1 MKSFKKALGVVLAL
15 TLLFNVF
22 AMSVSAAYPSDAVVE
37 LGLTLDKEVYAPGD
51 EVIVTFNVKAL
62 DSLTGGIQIAGQYEI
77 GYNSAVIGPIS
88 NGVDLQADHAYVP
101 AAGHEAPFDN
111 SASQVMHS
119 SDLLGLGM
127 SDIYAEDQAAYG
139 WDSII
144 GYWVAT
150 IAGSEIFVNC
160 ENDAFATG
168 SIKMKIADDAAPG
181 TYTIGLNQYGY
192 DNYNAYVSDQAFL
205 GLYGTGADM
214 GFEAPYDGYLY
225 DCGTVTFTVGAGKI
239 IFNEKAQHNTNLTT
253 ADVATLGFVGNFDK
267 NDIGG
272 FTFVE
277 GSTTTLANVT
287 AVGVTL
293 DIAGIGSQTK
303 TTDALYLKSGS
314 VYNFRAI
321 LKDLDLAQYGD
332 AKITATYF
340 VTFLKDGTPTTEYSD
355 PVEFTANGIING

>member
-1 MKSFKKALGVVLAL
+1 MKTSKRILGIALAVIMI
-15 TLLFNVF
+15 FNVF
-22 AMSVSAAYPSDAVVE
+22 AVGAFAMPDNAVVD
-37 LGLTLDKEVYAPGD
+37 LIIKTDKEVYAPGD
-51 EVIVTFNVKAL
+51 TITVTIATQVIPEL
-62 DSLTGGIQIAGQYEI
+62 GMMQIGGQYDLAFPSSAIETSSTEF
-77 GYNSAVIGPIS
+77 GPKLLEAHGFTALVNGFDSGNSGIIS
-88 NGVDLQADHAYVP
+88 PSEATSIEGVAGADTTLRLNVADTGSADAFDAATEAVDL
-101 AAGHEAPFDN
+101 F
-111 SASQVMHS
+111 
-119 SDLLGLGM
+119 
-127 SDIYAEDQAAYG
+127 
-139 WDSII
+139 
-144 GYWVAT
+144 T
-150 IAGSEIFVNC
+150 F
-160 ENDAFATG
+160 T
-168 SIKMKIADDAAPG
+168 MKVKDDAPVG
-181 TYTIGLNQYGY
+181 TYTIGFNKIGY
-192 DNYNAYVSDQAFL
+192 DECSGYSNDGL
-205 GLYGTGADM
+205 DMGGLYGNTSDDTANY
-214 GFEAPYDGYLY
+214 GFDKEFMYN
-225 DCGTVTFTVGAGKI
+225 CGTVTFTVGAGKI
-239 IFNEKAQHNTNLTT
+239 IFHDKAQHNTNLTT

-293 DIAGIGSQTK
+293 DIAGIGPQTK

>member
-1 MKSFKKALGVVLAL
+1 MSKKVISLALVVVMLFSLASVASAALGSGKQMGFTVTASSTTVAPGETVEIIVSVTVPEGDTSWQGGVIPLAYDKDVITEACVSGGKQLFGTGEYSTCL
-15 TLLFNVF
+15 TFPAAGYGKIVDTSNTCIDPYADINAAMTLRAGETGYGWDCLTAVAITGNGDSYEFGANTVEELFRYKFTVP
-22 AMSVSAAYPSDAVVE
+22 STVAAGTAIKVGIPEGAFDGDPPIGYMYSDFYGMDYWVDYDGEVYDFTDAVV
-37 LGLTLDKEVYAPGD
+37 TL
-51 EVIVTFNVKAL
+51 
-62 DSLTGGIQIAGQYEI
+62 
-77 GYNSAVIGPIS
+77 
-88 NGVDLQADHAYVP
+88 
-101 AAGHEAPFDN
+101 
-111 SASQVMHS
+111 
-119 SDLLGLGM
+119 
-127 SDIYAEDQAAYG
+127 
-139 WDSII
+139 
-144 GYWVAT
+144 
-150 IAGSEIFVNC
+150 
-160 ENDAFATG
+160 
-168 SIKMKIADDAAPG
+168 
-181 TYTIGLNQYGY
+181 
-192 DNYNAYVSDQAFL
+192 
-205 GLYGTGADM
+205 
-214 GFEAPYDGYLY
+214 
-225 DCGTVTFTVGAGKI
+225 TVGAGKI
-239 IFNEKAQHNTNLTT
+239 IFHEKAQHNTNLTT

-293 DIAGIGSQTK
+293 DIEGIGSQTK

>member
-1 MKSFKKALGVVLAL
+1 MKTSKRILGIALAVIMI
-15 TLLFNVF
+15 FNVF
-22 AMSVSAAYPSDAVVE
+22 AVGAFAMPADTVVD
-37 LGLTLDKEVYAPGD
+37 LIIDTDKDVYAPGD
-51 EVIVTFNVKAL
+51 IITLTISAQACETLDLLQIGGNYDLAYPSSAIELISNDTESPTSHGFTAIQGGADLSISGMQIPSAAEESGGTTLAGTDATFCFGIADDGAVQFSAKDAPVDLFTFQMRVKA
-62 DSLTGGIQIAGQYEI
+62 
-77 GYNSAVIGPIS
+77 
-88 NGVDLQADHAYVP
+88 
-101 AAGHEAPFDN
+101 
-111 SASQVMHS
+111 
-119 SDLLGLGM
+119 
-127 SDIYAEDQAAYG
+127 
-139 WDSII
+139 
-144 GYWVAT
+144 
-150 IAGSEIFVNC
+150 
-160 ENDAFATG
+160 
-168 SIKMKIADDAAPG
+168 DAAPG
-181 TYTIGLNQYGY
+181 TYTIGFNPLGY
-192 DNYNAYVSDQAFL
+192 EVYNGYINDGIGL
-205 GLYGTGADM
+205 GGLYGSVPDTSYMPFTESNMYNYGS
-214 GFEAPYDGYLY
+214 
-225 DCGTVTFTVGAGKI
+225 VTFTVGAGKI
-239 IFNEKAQHNTNLTT
+239 IFHEKAQHNTNLTT

-355 PVEFTANGIING
+355 SVEFTANGIING